1 MNVLSLFDGMSCGRQ
16 ALDRSGFKVD
26 KYFASEIDKYAI
38 QVAMANYPDTIQL
51 GSVTQVS
58 AKCFHLSE
66 VYSYVCKK
74 YFNDDL
80 HSIQS
85 IISEQELLYRIDQEQ
100 SFAAY
105 FGTQIKDEESEASE
119 HSTISINDRVWFFKN
134 PMDCNGGVYDIIR
147 GGERRAKPNR
157 LNFDSLLEHSFWWNG
172 NGQQKSIVKTESIEG
187 VNRESS
193 IGGNQ
198 IEIEGGYD
206 KTISIERSK
215 RTSKEENIRAI
226 CGQRKEGD
234 SPKSNGGLRSNI
246 NGDKKERNGEEETR
260 INFYTTKE
268 GVPASYENNSIKQ
281 DSGSF
286 GKLYKEVQA
295 TVVECEWGII
305 IFKGA
310 INICCGGS
318 PCQSFSFA
326 GKRKGMSTKCEQEI
340 LTLEHYLELKK
351 DGFEFEGQSYLFW
364 EFMRLLNEVKPK
376 YFLLENVE
384 MGEKWEK
391 VLRHAIQVP
400 ALHINSAL
408 VSAQNRKRVYF
419 TNIGMQPMGLFGDLE
434 SIIQQPKDKGIL
446 LKDILESDV
455 DEKYFLS
462 EKALDG
468 IMKHKQE
475 QKGFGFGAVIKDEN
489 EKMNSLK
496 IGGKGVDDLVKVGQV
511 GFKKEFVESDKAQ
524 ALLQRDY
531 KGMSNYGINVVVH
544 NTQKRSADRPSI
556 QKNKNA
562 GGSGHLSRE
571 DGKTYCLDTACTMAV
586 EIVAMRGR
594 PNKDG
599 INIQQLEANGTGKS
613 NTLTSV
619 QKDNLVISSAVGE
632 RKVNQVNTNNKSNGG
647 TQPYQQDRIY
657 DVNGISPALQA
668 QLSSGSAIINTP
680 RIRRL
685 TPLECKRLQT
695 VDDNYLMPV
704 SDTQI
709 YKQLGNGWTID
720 VIAHIFSYMKF

>member
-51 GSVTQVS
+51 G
-58 AKCFHLSE
+58 
-66 VYSYVCKK
+66 
-74 YFNDDL
+74 
-80 HSIQS
+80 
-85 IISEQELLYRIDQEQ
+85 
-100 SFAAY
+100 
-105 FGTQIKDEESEASE
+105 
-119 HSTISINDRVWFFKN
+119 
-134 PMDCNGGVYDIIR
+134 
-147 GGERRAKPNR
+147 
-157 LNFDSLLEHSFWWNG
+157 
-172 NGQQKSIVKTESIEG
+172 
-187 VNRESS
+187 
-193 IGGNQ
+193 
-198 IEIEGGYD
+198 
-206 KTISIERSK
+206 
-215 RTSKEENIRAI
+215 
-226 CGQRKEGD
+226 
-234 SPKSNGGLRSNI
+234 
-246 NGDKKERNGEEETR
+246 
-260 INFYTTKE
+260 
-268 GVPASYENNSIKQ
+268 
-281 DSGSF
+281 
-286 GKLYKEVQA
+286 
-295 TVVECEWGII
+295 TVVDVDGYSLPKIDLLI
-305 IFKGA
+305 
-310 INICCGGS
+310 GGS

-340 LTLEHYLELKK
+340 LTLEHYLELKNE
-351 DGFEFEGQSYLFW
+351 GFEFEGQSYLFW

-376 YFLLENVE
+376 YFMLENVE

-408 VSAQNRKRVYF
+408 VCAQNRRRVYF
-419 TNIGMQPMGLFGDLE
+419 TNIGMQPMGLFGDME

-462 EKALDG
+462 DKALDG

-475 QKGFGFGAVIKDEN
+475 QKEKGFGFGAVIKDEN

-511 GFKKEFVESDKAQ
+511 GFKKEFVESEKAQ

-544 NTQKRSADRPSI
+544 NMQKRSADRPSI
-556 QKNKNA
+556 EKNKNA

-586 EIVAMRGR
+586 EFKQSQVERVLERTGVDISNVTE
-594 PNKDG
+594 PTIFDVYNKKLKDDG
-599 INIQQLEANGTGKS
+599 KCI
-613 NTLTSV
+613 TLT
-619 QKDNLVISSAVGE
+619 DPCHNNLRLVVPTS
-632 RKVNQVNTNNKSNGG
+632 
-647 TQPYQQDRIY
+647 
-657 DVNGISPALQA
+657 
-668 QLSSGSAIINTP
+668 

-695 VDDNYLMPV
+695 VADDYKMPV

-709 YKQLGNGWTID
+709 YKQLGNGWTVD